1 MTPAG
6 ELGRRPATHTPLT
19 VEIRLLTAADA
30 AEARALRL
38 RALQENPE
46 AFGSTY
52 ADEVDRPV
60 EATAARLADP
70 ASGFVLGAAVA
81 GGPLAGVVGCYREG
95 GRKRRHVAVVWGM
108 FVAPEARGQG
118 AGRLLLD
125 AAVERAA
132 AWPGVEQ
139 LTLTVVPENAAA
151 RALYVSSGFRPFG
164 LEPRAMRDDVR
175 HYDLE
180 YLWLPLVAR

>member
-1 MTPAG
+1 
-6 ELGRRPATHTPLT
+6 
-19 VEIRLLTAADA
+19 VEIRLVTAADA
-30 AEARALRL
+30 AEFRALRL
-38 RALQENPE
+38 RGLRENPE

-70 ASGFVLGAAVA
+70 AGGFVLGAAAAA
-81 GGPLAGVVGCYREG
+81 GGPLVGVVGCYREV

-108 FVAPEARGQG
+108 FVAPEARGRG

-125 AAVERAA
+125 AAVARAA

-151 RALYVSSGFRPFG
+151 RALYVARGFRPFG
-164 LEPRAMRDDVR
+164 LEPRAMRDEAR

-180 YLWLPLVAR
+180 HLWLPLVAG